1 MGEKSFRWLLS
12 RPVEGKICTLEF
24 FNESELPEGYV
35 IARIGSGLFAIIKT
49 GKMNIVMVRFRTIS
63 KIKKNKYLL
72 ELDNGE
78 KRLLTILLD
87 KVVLSDVFKDVIKVM
102 QGYIFV
108 ENSDGKRYFID
119 D

>member
-49 GKMNIVMVRFRTIS
+49 A
-63 KIKKNKYLL
+63 
-72 ELDNGE
+72 
-78 KRLLTILLD
+78 
-87 KVVLSDVFKDVIKVM
+87 DVFKDVIKVM